1 MKKDTFFIKVIKH
14 FYGIT
19 ELDEYSL
26 SVINQLGNQLFMG
39 LFAYFGIS
47 QVIFWFIITKNPE
60 IGGIS
65 MIGLNTLVLFLIIPT
80 IISMTIRRKG
90 LFRGKAVDPKDLPK
104 TRQKQTVRALLA
116 GLFFTFWM
124 FFVILI
130 MKWWING
137 IAFSD
142 SIQNPDIWGRVGIS
156 GLFFTLAMIYS
167 VRKKVIVE
175 TDQD

>member
-47 QVIFWFIITKNPE
+47 QLIFWFIITKNPE

-90 LFRGKAVDPKDLPK
+90 LFMGKTVDPKDLQK
-104 TRQKQTVRALLA
+104 TRQKLTSRALLA
-116 GLFFTFWM
+116 GLFWTLGM
-124 FFVILI
+124 FFFNLI
-130 MKWWING
+130 MKWWLDG
-137 IAFSD
+137 TSFSD
-142 SIQNPDIWGRVGIS
+142 SIQDPHTWISVGIA

-167 VRKKVIVE
+167 LRKKVIVE